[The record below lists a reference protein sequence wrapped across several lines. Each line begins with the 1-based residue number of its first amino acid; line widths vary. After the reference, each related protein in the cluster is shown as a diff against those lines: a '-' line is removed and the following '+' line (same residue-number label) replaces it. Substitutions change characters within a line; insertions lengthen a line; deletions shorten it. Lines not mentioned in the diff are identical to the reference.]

1 MITVRILL
9 ATVIMG
15 AVARGIW
22 VLLDAGLGD
31 SLAAQ
36 IVSVGV
42 PCAVACVLYGWLT
55 LKMRIPEAR
64 QIQQLVMSRL
74 RRA

>member
-1 MITVRILL
+1 
-9 ATVIMG
+9 
-15 AVARGIW
+15 VARGLW
-22 VLLDAGLGD
+22 LLLDAGLGG
-31 SLAAQ
+31 SVPAQ
-36 IVSVGV
+36 IVAVGL

-74 RRA
+74 RRTTVTD